1 MTARSDD
8 PGPGVSRESAA
19 AAAAA
24 AGASECGGEIWGTL
38 EELVLA
44 CAVSRHGSASW
55 DAVAMEVQS
64 RSRST
69 AGLTPASC
77 RLRFRLLHRRFTG
90 GGATAEDENCD
101 GGGEEEP
108 DAAAIDGWAE
118 ELRKLRVAELR
129 RDVERYDLSI
139 GWLQSKVKRLE
150 KERERSLSG
159 DAKPADEEE
168 VRKGSQEVPGVDD
181 RVSGQESGRSCKES
195 NSSDLKR
202 PEDDT
207 AANDDPAAREEATA
221 GKVAVKEEPSDES
234 VAGSKEAADAEM
246 ESTQSSDVQISANPS
261 HRRRKGSGAEE
272 AEAAAEEASPSL
284 SVPLPAAESNPLV
297 AFLESI
303 QTSKS
308 GTVFKRRLE
317 SQEGDK
323 YSGTIKRHVDL
334 EMVRSKLEGGGAT
347 CYSSAAEFYRD
358 LLLLCANALVFFP
371 RGSPEHAA
379 GVHTRA
385 LVSKQISKDHPAGS
399 LGKVPLAAAA
409 ETSKKPEVEADVAG
423 SLLEKAAPKPPII
436 VCRKWSSITKVAA
449 AAARE
454 EKAEKAETDYKE
466 KDGDEKMSAAAAT
479 TAKKN
484 ARGLRTNKSRAP
496 ARNAGPNQK
505 IAKASESAEGTKKS
519 DKKGDGGGGS
529 TVTAAGG
536 IAKKRN
542 AVDFLNRM
550 NQNGSPLTER
560 VSFLETLKLSAATE
574 QKKSSSSSGKGD
586 GRKEPGC
593 SGSKK
598 AAAATDTPPGRR
610 TVGRP
615 TKRAAAPPPP
625 PPPSKRAKNDKAPS
639 KKRGKK

>member
-8 PGPGVSRESAA
+8 PGPGGSQESPTV
-19 AAAAA
+19 AAA

-44 CAVSRHGSASW
+44 CAVRRHGTSSW
-55 DAVAMEVQS
+55 EAVAMEVQS
-64 RSRST
+64 RSRSA

-90 GGATAEDENCD
+90 GGATAEDENGD

-139 GWLQSKVKRLE
+139 GRLQSKVKRLE

-159 DAKPADEEE
+159 DAKTAEEE

-181 RVSGQESGRSCKES
+181 RVSGQESGRSFKES

-221 GKVAVKEEPSDES
+221 GKVTVKEEPSDES

-246 ESTQSSDVQISANPS
+246 ESTQSSDVQSSANPS
-261 HRRRKGSGAEE
+261 HRRRKGSGTEE
-272 AEAAAEEASPSL
+272 AEPAAEEASPSL
-284 SVPLPAAESNPLV
+284 SVPLTAAESSPLV
-297 AFLESI
+297 TFLKSV

-308 GTVFKRRLE
+308 GTVFERRLE

-323 YSGTIKRHVDL
+323 YNGTIKRHVDL

-358 LLLLCANALVFFP
+358 LLLLCANAIVFFP

-385 LVSKQISKDHPAGS
+385 LISKQISKNHPAGS
-399 LGKVPLAAAA
+399 LGKVPLAASA
-409 ETSKKPEVEADVAG
+409 ETSKKPKAEADVAG

-436 VCRKWSSITKVAA
+436 VCRKRSSTTKVAA
-449 AAARE
+449 AAAKE

-466 KDGDEKMSAAAAT
+466 KDGDEKMSAAAVT
-479 TAKKN
+479 TAKKK

-505 IAKASESAEGTKKS
+505 IAKTSECAEGTKKS
-519 DKKGDGGGGS
+519 DKKGGGGGGS

-536 IAKKRN
+536 IVKKRN

-550 NQNGSPLTER
+550 NQNGSPSTER
-560 VSFLETLKLSAATE
+560 VSFLETQKLSAATE

-593 SGSKK
+593 SGSQK
-598 AAAATDTPPGRR
+598 ATAATDTPPGRR
-610 TVGRP
+610 TVSRP
-615 TKRAAAPPPP
+615 PKRAAAPPL
-625 PPPSKRAKNDKAPS
+625 PPPSKRAKDVKAPS